1 MKWLKREVLTKN
13 LQFSCSSAISA
24 KITKNHV
31 REQDSLNSA
40 VCEYSAASFNLLF
53 VVYVRNVVFFS
64 IFTYYLFYFMVCK
77 SRRKGFNGSADL
89 PSFYTM

>member
-24 KITKNHV
+24 KTTKNHV

-40 VCEYSAASFNLLF
+40 VCEYSAASFNLLKM
-53 VVYVRNVVFFS
+53 
-64 IFTYYLFYFMVCK
+64 TYLNDSFMLISTLMIDCTLMMK
-77 SRRKGFNGSADL
+77 SCLGS
-89 PSFYTM
+89 MK